1 MPSLT
6 DRRTDQPQPE
16 SSAPQRLSQPEGVDW
31 PDNNQERTLADFF
44 LELVHSGPPSPLPRP
59 SPPSVDR
66 VWAPQSLGGPPP
78 DDGRF
83 TARHPEFTF
92 GGIDC
97 PTRAIGRAPRNS
109 MRGRQGRF
117 HSRKMKRTLRARS
130 DLEFDMFLLC
140 ELDPAVDAYIEQP
153 LRLRYPLDGRT
164 RWHMPDLFVLRAG
177 VGTFMAIIPEGE
189 AALADRERRWPAIG
203 ATLALSGYVYCVQTE
218 RHIRRQPRFSTL
230 RTLFAD
236 RHAPLPDGA
245 MRRRLALAV
254 PAGATIAISAL
265 LAGFPQL
272 AAKHIHSLIVNG
284 YLATSLD
291 APLGPT
297 SRVWQCRQSLNG
309 PGLGPA

>member
-1 MPSLT
+1 M
-6 DRRTDQPQPE
+6 
-16 SSAPQRLSQPEGVDW
+16 
-31 PDNNQERTLADFF
+31 
-44 LELVHSGPPSPLPRP
+44 PLPKP
-59 SPPSVDR
+59 SPPPIDR
-66 VWAPQSLGGPPP
+66 VWAPQSLGSPPP

-164 RWHMPDLFVLRAG
+164 RWHMPDLFVHRAS
-177 VGTFMAIIPEGE
+177 VGTFMAIIPEEE
-189 AALADRERRWPAIG
+189 AALPDRERRWPAIG
-203 ATLALSGYVYCVQTE
+203 ATLALSGFGYCVQTE
-218 RHIRRQPRFSTL
+218 RHIRRQPRVSTL

-236 RHAPLPDGA
+236 RHAPLPDGTI
-245 MRRRLALAV
+245 RRQLALAV
-254 PAGATIAISAL
+254 PVGATVAISAL
-265 LAGFPQL
+265 LARFPQL
-272 AAKHIHSLIVNG
+272 AAKHIHSLIVHG
-284 YLATSLD
+284 YLATDLD
-291 APLGPT
+291 VPLGPA
-297 SRVWQCRQSLNG
+297 SLVWRSRQSLNG
-309 PGLGPA
+309 PGSGPA

>member
-1 MPSLT
+1 MPPSTELR
-6 DRRTDQPQPE
+6 DEQAQPQTSIVRSFDHGQAE
-16 SSAPQRLSQPEGVDW
+16 DCAGDEQAKL
-31 PDNNQERTLADFF
+31 LADFF
-44 LELVHSGPPSPLPRP
+44 LELVHSGPPLPLPRP

-66 VWAPQSLGGPPP
+66 IWAPQSLGGPPP

-97 PTRAIGRAPRNS
+97 PTRVIGRAPRNS
-109 MRGRQGRF
+109 IRGRQGRF

-153 LRLRYPLDGRT
+153 LRLRYFLDGRT
-164 RWHMPDLFVLRAG
+164 RWHMPDLFVRSAG
-177 VGTFMAIIPEGE
+177 VGTFMAIIPEEE
-189 AALADRERRWPAIG
+189 AALPDRERRWPAIG
-203 ATLALSGYVYCVQTE
+203 VTLALSGYGYCVQTE

-245 MRRRLALAV
+245 MRRQLALAV
-254 PAGATIAISAL
+254 PAGATVAISAL

-272 AAKHIHSLIVNG
+272 AAKHIHSLIVHG
-284 YLATSLD
+284 YLATDLD
-291 APLGPT
+291 TPLGPA
-297 SRVWQCRQSLNG
+297 SHVWRSHRSLDRPDSG
-309 PGLGPA
+309 QA

>member
-1 MPSLT
+1 MPPSTELR
-6 DRRTDQPQPE
+6 DEQAQPQTSIVRPFDQGQAE
-16 SSAPQRLSQPEGVDW
+16 DCVSDEQAKLLV
-31 PDNNQERTLADFF
+31 DFF
-44 LELVHSGPPSPLPRP
+44 LELVHSGPPTPLPRP

-66 VWAPQSLGGPPP
+66 VWAPQSLGGSPP

-109 MRGRQGRF
+109 IRGRQGRF

-140 ELDPAVDAYIEQP
+140 ELDPTVDAYIEQP

-164 RWHMPDLFVLRAG
+164 RLHMPDLFVRRAG
-177 VGTFMAIIPEGE
+177 VGTFMAIIPEEE
-189 AALADRERRWPAIG
+189 AALPDRERRWPAIG
-203 ATLALSGYVYCVQTE
+203 MTLALSGFGYCVQTE
-218 RHIRRQPRFSTL
+218 RHIHRQPRFSTL

-236 RHAPLPDGA
+236 RHAPLPDYA
-245 MRRRLALAV
+245 MWRQLALAV
-254 PAGATIAISAL
+254 PAGATVAISAL

-284 YLATSLD
+284 DLATDLD
-291 APLGPT
+291 APLGPD
-297 SRVWQCRQSLNG
+297 SRVWRSRRSLDG
-309 PGLGPA
+309 PGSGLV